1 MRRLTVITAIAALSL
16 LLAGAV
22 LAATR
27 VHSTPYARVAWSG
40 STAVEGLPGV
50 NARWSAWIVVPKAW
64 KATATKTGALR
75 LSQRDQSCSYVIAV
89 ASRVAVGPATTP
101 AERVAAA
108 IPAKGRALHDLGQRN
123 QSAWQVGKLAPGI
136 RGQRSVRAGSGLSAP
151 PGSAVWHDLVVTA
164 KPRPNSECHSG
175 HVHGTGRQIADALA
189 ASITSARRR

>member
-1 MRRLTVITAIAALSL
+1 MRRLTVIAAIAGLSL
-16 LLAGAV
+16 LLAGLAF
-22 LAATR
+22 AATR

-40 STAVEGLPGV
+40 TTAVEGLPGV

-75 LSQRDQSCSYVIAV
+75 LRQSDQSCSYVIVV

-101 AERVAAA
+101 AARVAAA
-108 IPAKGRALHDLGQRN
+108 VPVKGRALHDLGQRN
-123 QSAWQVGKLAPGI
+123 ESAWQVGKLAPGI
-136 RGQRSVRAGSGLSAP
+136 RGQRSVRAGFGLTAP
-151 PGSAVWHDLVVTA
+151 PGSAVWHDLVVSA

-189 ASITSARRR
+189 AAFTSARRR